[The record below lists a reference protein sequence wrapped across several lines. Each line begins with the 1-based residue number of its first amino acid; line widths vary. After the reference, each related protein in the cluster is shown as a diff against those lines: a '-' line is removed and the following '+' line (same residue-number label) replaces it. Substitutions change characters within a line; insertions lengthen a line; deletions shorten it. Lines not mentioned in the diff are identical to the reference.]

1 VFDAP
6 GAIPAA
12 VDPDHWDINRLQ
24 RAVMRLRCDGKNWR
38 SCVALGK
45 NW

>member
-24 RAVMRLRCDGKNWR
+24 RAVMRLRCDGKTIVR
-38 SCVALGK
+38 GPGEELTT
-45 NW
+45 